1 MSAYHSQRTIYRDRE
16 SLVAALKAQG
26 YNDVEVHDVAQG
38 LIGYHSDMR
47 NQKANVIVRRQ
58 HVGSASNDLGW
69 EWDEKA
75 GVFVEHISD
84 YDKGKH
90 NSTWLGH
97 LKAAYAEAVDMKTA
111 RKNGLQF
118 LGRKVINGKVQLTFV
133 DNRR

>member
-58 HVGSASNDLGW
+58 HVGIASNDLGW